1 MTGMAFATPD
11 LPQECIMR
19 SFKKF
24 FTAALL
30 VAATGL
36 APACATDE
44 LDIDVDSDELT
55 VNVFRNVTANTTWVT
70 GNTYVLLTDIFVSN
84 GATLTIQPGVIVKGR
99 AGSSLVVTATGT
111 IEAAGTAAAPI
122 VFTSADAA
130 PAPGDWGGLILLGNA
145 PINVPGGQ
153 AQIEGFPE
161 GTTGNTYGGADPA
174 HDCGTV
180 RYARIEYAGFLL
192 SIDNELNGL
201 TVGGCGS
208 ATELDYIQV
217 HKGADDG
224 IEFFGGTADLKHAV
238 ISQPDDDGL
247 DWDYGWSGKAQFVIV
262 QQNATVGNNGIEADN
277 YVNDNNALPRSN
289 PNLWNV
295 TMIGSNQAP
304 GTAGKTQLGAL
315 LRRGTAGLINNAVVA
330 YFTDSNIDVNG
341 SVSEGLATSGEL
353 AITSSIFYA
362 PANPTPWTAFEQGVF
377 VTGTPS
383 NRDGVDPQL
392 AAPLN
397 LTAPGFAPA
406 PGSPVFTGGAT
417 PPADPFFDATATY
430 VGAVGEVD
438 WTAGWT
444 AYP

>member
-30 VAATGL
+30 VAAAGL

-44 LDIDVDSDELT
+44 LDIEVDSDEVT

-99 AGSSLVVTATGT
+99 EGSSLVVTATGK
-111 IEAAGTAAAPI
+111 IEAAGTAQQPI
-122 VFTSADAA
+122 VFTSANAA

-161 GTTGNTYGGADPA
+161 GTTGTTYGGSDAA

-192 SIDNELNGL
+192 SADNELNGL
-201 TVGGCGS
+201 TVGACGS

-247 DWDYGWSGKAQFVIV
+247 DWDFGWSGKVQFLVV

-277 YVNDNNALPRSN
+277 NVNDNNALPRSN
-289 PNLWNV
+289 PNIWNV
-295 TMIGSNQAP
+295 SLIGSNQAP

-341 SVSEGLATSGEL
+341 SVSEGLATGGAL

-362 PANPTPWTAFEQGVF
+362 PANATPWTAFEQGVF

-397 LTAPGFAPA
+397 LTAPGFAPV

-430 VGAVGEVD
+430 VGAVGDVD

>member
-24 FTAALL
+24 FPAALL
-30 VAATGL
+30 VAAAGL

-44 LDIDVDSDELT
+44 LGIEVDSDELT

-84 GATLTIQPGVIVKGR
+84 GATLTIEPGVIVKGR
-99 AGSSLVVTATGT
+99 AGSSLVVTTTGK
-111 IEAAGTAAAPI
+111 IEAAGTASQPI
-122 VFTSADAA
+122 VFTSADAV
-130 PAPGDWGGLILLGNA
+130 PAPGDWGGLVLLGNA
-145 PINVPGGQ
+145 PLNVAGGQ
-153 AQIEGFPE
+153 AFIEGLTE
-161 GTTGNTYGGADPA
+161 GSSTTYGGSDAA

-192 SIDNELNGL
+192 SADNELNGL

-208 ATELDYIQV
+208 ATDLDYIQV

-238 ISQPDDDGL
+238 ISQADDDGL
-247 DWDYGWSGKAQFVIV
+247 DWDFGWSGKVQFLVV

-277 YVNDNNALPRSN
+277 NVNDNNALPRSN
-289 PNLWNV
+289 PSLWNV
-295 TMIGSNQAP
+295 SLIGSNQAP
-304 GTAGKTQLGAL
+304 GTAGKVQLGAL

-330 YFTDSNIDVNG
+330 YFTDSNVDVNG
-341 SVSEGLATSGEL
+341 SVSEGLATAGEL
-353 AITSSIFYA
+353 AIGSSIFYA
-362 PANPTPWTAFEQGVF
+362 PANAAPWTAFEQGVF

-392 AAPLN
+392 AAPLS
-397 LTAPGFAPA
+397 LTAPSFAPVA
-406 PGSPVFTGGAT
+406 GSPVFTGGAT
-417 PPADPFFDATATY
+417 PPADPFYDATATY